1 MNYEDN
7 RPVID
12 DRANDS
18 AAFLKVLKKRFGLI
32 AAITLFFAVVGAALS
47 YFVLPPVYEAKTTI
61 LVTQATQ
68 HLQAPNQK
76 DDFSTILQSVAR
88 IPVLTMSTYVEQVKS
103 EILLQRVIK
112 RLNLGEQGVTVR
124 SLAARV
130 NVSVGRD
137 SNFIEVS
144 VRDRDPNLAVEITS
158 AIAGEYLLF
167 MNEKNLELIDRSIR
181 AMQDQAAVIYLKL
194 AAAPLESEQGLLQQ
208 TLGFLEE
215 KINQAKIVRAIESG
229 SARLV
234 VASPPM
240 LPDRPVKPDKL
251 LNIAMAFMLGLTAS
265 VMLAFFLEACVA
277 SDDECGQRTASELA

>member
-137 SNFIEVS
+137 SNFIE
-144 VRDRDPNLAVEITS
+144 
-158 AIAGEYLLF
+158 
-167 MNEKNLELIDRSIR
+167 
-181 AMQDQAAVIYLKL
+181 
-194 AAAPLESEQGLLQQ
+194 
-208 TLGFLEE
+208 
-215 KINQAKIVRAIESG
+215 
-229 SARLV
+229 
-234 VASPPM
+234 ASYCRGIPT
-240 LPDRPVKPDKL
+240 VY
-251 LNIAMAFMLGLTAS
+251 
-265 VMLAFFLEACVA
+265 E
-277 SDDECGQRTASELA
+277 